1 MLKGKSYKYTL
12 FSAEVIKEGAEVFSG
27 LRAKNKKSEKIDC
40 SYRLEILFEDESW
53 TYDNA
58 DEFFA
63 DYRKHPH
70 FAHFHLTIDY
80 LGFCVE
86 TTGINTKIS
95 IAGSTRRD
103 VQAVFEIF
111 EKYADD
117 SKFSDRRGADKK
129 KDKPIIFIG
138 HGHSNQWKD
147 LKDHLH
153 EKHGY
158 VIEAYET
165 GSRAGLTIKDILE
178 NMLSNS
184 SIAFLVMTAE
194 DSMLDGTTHARQ
206 NVIHEI
212 GLFQGRLGF
221 SRAIVLIEE
230 GTSEFSNIY
239 GIQQI
244 RFSKDNIKE
253 SFGEVLAILKREYKL
268 NQRKNLED

>member
-1 MLKGKSYKYTL
+1 MLKTKKYKFTL
-12 FSAEVIKEGAEVFSG
+12 FSADVIKEGAELFSE
-27 LRAKNKKSEKIDC
+27 LRSEDKKSKKIGRK
-40 SYRLEILFEDESW
+40 YGLEISFEDESW
-53 TYDNA
+53 IYDNI

-70 FAHFHLTIDY
+70 IAHFHLNIDS
-80 LGFCVE
+80 LGFCVR
-86 TTGINTKIS
+86 TMGIDTKIE
-95 IAGSTRRD
+95 IAGSTRRN

-111 EKYADD
+111 EKYAGD
-117 SKFSDRRGADKK
+117 SKFPDRRGANKK
-129 KDKPIIFIG
+129 KDKPTIFIG

-158 VIEAYET
+158 TIEAYET

-178 NMLSNS
+178 NMMSNS
-184 SIAFLVMTAE
+184 SIALLVMTAE

-212 GLFQGRLGF
+212 GLFHGRLGF

-230 GTSEFSNIY
+230 GASEFSNID
-239 GIQQI
+239 GVQQI
-244 RFSKDNIKE
+244 RFSKGNIKE
-253 SFGEVLAILKREYKL
+253 SFGEVLAVLKREHKL
-268 NQRKNLED
+268 DQRKNLKN

>member
-1 MLKGKSYKYTL
+1 MLKGKSYKSTL
-12 FSAEVIKEGAEVFSG
+12 FSAEVIKEGAEVFAG
-27 LRAKNKKSEKIDC
+27 LRAKGKKSEKIER
-40 SYRLEILFEDESW
+40 SYRMDISFEDESW

-70 FAHFHLTIDY
+70 IAHFHLTIDG
-80 LGFCVE
+80 LGYCVK
-86 TTGINTKIS
+86 TIGIDTEIS
-95 IAGSTRRD
+95 IAGSTRRN

-111 EKYADD
+111 EKYADG
-117 SKFSDRRGADKK
+117 SKFVDRRGAKNK
-129 KDKPIIFIG
+129 NDKPTIFIG

-165 GSRAGLTIKDILE
+165 GSRAGLTIRDILE

-194 DSMLDGTTHARQ
+194 DSMSDGTTHARR
-206 NVIHEI
+206 NVIHEA

-221 SRAIVLIEE
+221 NRAIVLIEE

-244 RFSKDNIKE
+244 RFSKNNIKE
-253 SFGEVLAILKREYKL
+253 SFGEVLAVLKREYKL
-268 NQRKNLED
+268 DKRKNIEH